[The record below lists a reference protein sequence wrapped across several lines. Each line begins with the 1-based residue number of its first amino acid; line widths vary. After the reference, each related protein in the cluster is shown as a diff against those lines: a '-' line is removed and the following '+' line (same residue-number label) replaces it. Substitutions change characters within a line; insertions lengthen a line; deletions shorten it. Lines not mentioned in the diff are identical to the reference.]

1 MEAQIIKKK
10 KQKKKPFYLKA
21 CIHHERFNINF
32 LSDKKNYCKLTATF
46 GKYFMN
52 GTKLP

>member
-10 KQKKKPFYLKA
+10 TFYLKA

-32 LSDKKNYCKLTATF
+32 LSEKTPLQADCDI
-46 GKYFMN
+46 
-52 GTKLP
+52 